1 MLDLQRNQYSIE
13 TLKKHIYSHRI
24 IEFLETQR
32 LTADFIINY
41 VLNPKYQLS
50 DADAKITISD
60 ILRCQPHITKM
71 ELVLAITLNSNDA
84 ENNDDVDVDID
95 FERVACGQS
104 CFQAKRP

>member
-1 MLDLQRNQYSIE
+1 MLDLQRNKYSIE
-13 TLKKHIYSHRI
+13 TLKKHIYSHGI

-50 DADAKITISD
+50 DADATITISD
-60 ILRCQPHITKM
+60 VLRYQPHITKM
-71 ELVLAITLNSNDA
+71 ELILAISLNSSDV
-84 ENNDDVDVDID
+84 ENNDDEEVDID
-95 FERVACGQS
+95 FEKVACGQS

>member
-32 LTADFIINY
+32 LDANFIIHY

-71 ELVLAITLNSNDA
+71 ELVLAITLNSDTKDR
-84 ENNDDVDVDID
+84 DDEDDVDID
-95 FERVACGQS
+95 FEKVACGQS